1 MSPSL
6 TSWSTSGVIAADQAG
21 KIFRFKYS
29 GVNIHGEGHQSDE
42 VAIMMAEK
50 PGTPTQ
56 LTRVDMNSLAAGE
69 IRIHWEL
76 PSDQGATPVIGYK
89 IYLNSEL
96 NFDASTD
103 ATINSYTY
111 TGLNVGQIYTLGV
124 TALNFKG
131 ESILATIS
139 KLSASI
145 PAKMPPL
152 VF

>member
-1 MSPSL
+1 
-6 TSWSTSGVIAADQAG
+6 
-21 KIFRFKYS
+21 
-29 GVNIHGEGHQSDE
+29 
-42 VAIMMAEK
+42 MMAEK
-50 PGTPTQ
+50 PGPPTQ

-152 VF
+152 IFQSSTETQVVLKVNPSSFNGGDPITQYAYRRDLGPATDF